1 MLDLR
6 IPPLQV
12 QEETKEEGADDGDDG
27 DDARG
32 GDCVA
37 AAVVLTARLC
47 PCANPSLADDDL

>member
-12 QEETKEEGADDGDDG
+12 QEETKEEGADDG